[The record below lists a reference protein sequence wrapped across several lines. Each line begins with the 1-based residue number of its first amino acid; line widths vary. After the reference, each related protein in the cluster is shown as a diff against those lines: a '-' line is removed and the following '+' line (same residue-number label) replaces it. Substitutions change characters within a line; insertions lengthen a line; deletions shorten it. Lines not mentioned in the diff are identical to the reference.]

1 MLLLKGIYIHVPVLC
16 LFKQEEFVIETSK
29 LHILMQ
35 CFQWLIIFT
44 RPKVIFEQN
53 VVVDLLDKY

>member
-1 MLLLKGIYIHVPVLC
+1 MYQFSASSSGRS
-16 LFKQEEFVIETSK
+16 FVIETK